1 MSSGCVNLPS
11 VMKTKLTI
19 SSLCFLALFA
29 VASLVS
35 VHAAGSSGLLL
46 VANQGDHSLSIIDP
60 DAGTMVAKIVT
71 PQIRGHEVTAS
82 PDGKLAYLPMYG
94 DSGVGKPG
102 TDGHSIEVIDI
113 ARHSIV
119 NTVELGHPVR
129 PHWVKFGADGMLYVS
144 AELDKAVDVFDP
156 KTMKLVG
163 SIPTG
168 AEESHMVALSKDGK
182 RAYTS
187 NVGPGSVSVLDLS
200 AKKLVTVIP
209 IVQPSQRISISV
221 DDKYVFTSDQ
231 KTPRLAVID
240 TATNKV
246 SKWIDLPAVGYGT
259 APTLDGKWLI
269 VAMPSANQVAV
280 VDLGA
285 MKVARTVDVSTSP
298 QEVLMRP
305 DGAVAYVSCNRAGK
319 VSAIDLKE
327 WHVVKT
333 LDSSPGADG
342 LGWAKN

>member
-1 MSSGCVNLPS
+1 
-11 VMKTKLTI
+11 MKTKLTI
-19 SSLCFLALFA
+19 SSLCLLVLFA
-29 VASLVS
+29 VASFVS

-60 DAGTMVAKIVT
+60 DAGTMVAKLVT

-113 ARHSIV
+113 AKHSIV

-168 AEESHMVALSKDGK
+168 ETESHMVALSKMESVPTHRTWG
-182 RAYTS
+182 RA
-187 NVGPGSVSVLDLS
+187 
-200 AKKLVTVIP
+200 A
-209 IVQPSQRISISV
+209 
-221 DDKYVFTSDQ
+221 
-231 KTPRLAVID
+231 
-240 TATNKV
+240 
-246 SKWIDLPAVGYGT
+246 
-259 APTLDGKWLI
+259 
-269 VAMPSANQVAV
+269 
-280 VDLGA
+280 
-285 MKVARTVDVSTSP
+285 
-298 QEVLMRP
+298 
-305 DGAVAYVSCNRAGK
+305 
-319 VSAIDLKE
+319 
-327 WHVVKT
+327 
-333 LDSSPGADG
+333 
-342 LGWAKN
+342 

>member
-1 MSSGCVNLPS
+1 
-11 VMKTKLTI
+11 
-19 SSLCFLALFA
+19 
-29 VASLVS
+29 
-35 VHAAGSSGLLL
+35 
-46 VANQGDHSLSIIDP
+46 
-60 DAGTMVAKIVT
+60 
-71 PQIRGHEVTAS
+71 
-82 PDGKLAYLPMYG
+82 MYG

-102 TDGHSIEVIDI
+102 TDGQTIEVIDV
-113 ARHSIV
+113 AAHKIV
-119 NTVELGHPVR
+119 NTVDLGHPVR

-168 AEESHMVALSKDGK
+168 EVESHMVVLSKDGK

-187 NVGPGSVSVLDLS
+187 NVGPGSVSVLDVS
-200 AKKLVTVIP
+200 ARKLVTVIP
-209 IVQPSQRISISV
+209 IAQPSQRISISV

-240 TATNKV
+240 TATNKL

-280 VDLGA
+280 VDLAA
-285 MKVARTVDVSTSP
+285 MKVARTVDVSKSP

-305 DGAVAYVSCNRAGK
+305 DGTMAYVSCNVAGK
-319 VSAIDLKE
+319 VSTIDLKE
-327 WHVVKT
+327 WRTVKT
-333 LDSSPGADG
+333 LDSSSGADG

>member
-1 MSSGCVNLPS
+1 
-11 VMKTKLTI
+11 MKI
-19 SSLCFLALFA
+19 
-29 VASLVS
+29 SLV
-35 VHAAGSSGLLL
+35 VAYLVLMLIPVQPFPASGNLL
-46 VANQGDHSLSIIDP
+46 VANQGDHSLSIINP
-60 DAGTMVAKIVT
+60 DTGVMIAKIVT

-113 ARHSIV
+113 AKHSIV

-163 SIPTG
+163 SVPTG
-168 AEESHMVALSKDGK
+168 TEESHMVALSKDGK

-187 NVGPGSVSVLDLS
+187 NVGPGSVSVLDLTS
-200 AKKLVTVIP
+200 KKLVTVIP
-209 IVQPSQRISISV
+209 IAQPSQRISIST

-231 KTPRLAVID
+231 KTTRLAVID
-240 TATNKV
+240 TATNKI
-246 SKWIDLPAVGYGT
+246 SQWIDLPAVGYGT

-269 VAMPSANQVAV
+269 VAMPSAN
-280 VDLGA
+280 
-285 MKVARTVDVSTSP
+285 
-298 QEVLMRP
+298 
-305 DGAVAYVSCNRAGK
+305 
-319 VSAIDLKE
+319 
-327 WHVVKT
+327 
-333 LDSSPGADG
+333 
-342 LGWAKN
+342 